1 MDMDI
6 AIDSVADVR
15 SCLDAADCR
24 MIVFDPE
31 DGRLELLRKAIPEFY
46 HCEYLPMHRSVW
58 ICLGANVVCW
68 VCFIDND
75 SNGQWFHS
83 KYYPN
88 LKFFLHTGFDIEMGC
103 VNLKRWMQP
112 TPTRTAELEKR
123 VQSLSDDMPLFSTA
137 TKDGNGVKISE
148 WLTHGDVQKQK
159 QFTLADKL
167 TQKEYF
173 EM

>member
-1 MDMDI
+1 
-6 AIDSVADVR
+6 
-15 SCLDAADCR
+15 
-24 MIVFDPE
+24 
-31 DGRLELLRKAIPEFY
+31 
-46 HCEYLPMHRSVW
+46 MHRSVW